1 LRCAARFRRA
11 IGTQI
16 CAPDGDG
23 YGACNGCS
31 VPSDV
36 PRPSETAAEATV
48 GARKAE
54 EALSVDVDV
63 AREALRVR
71 WAERS
76 PFALYGAVGGSIDN
90 PALAFSLGGRYRTGR
105 SWLLGADAEYNPWF
119 AFHTRRFSRG
129 TFNFYGTVIKRFVV
143 NEELTLRTTG
153 HLGTSVLLFD
163 LVGAPAGSIGPYFGV
178 NFLGLE
184 YELSPGLYL
193 ILDPADVALPVPHIT
208 GAPLTYLQYRLTL
221 GVQFGA

>member
-1 LRCAARFRRA
+1 MLNMTLRRA
-11 IGTQI
+11 VSAMLAASSVSGAAAAQPDP
-16 CAPDGDG
+16 APPGG
-23 YGACNGCS
+23 VLQPPPTHG
-31 VPSDV
+31 
-36 PRPSETAAEATV
+36 
-48 GARKAE
+48 
-54 EALSVDVDV
+54 VDVDV
-63 AREALRVR
+63 AREALRDR

-76 PFALYGAVGGSIDN
+76 LFALYGAVGGSLDN

-129 TFNFYGTVIKRFVV
+129 TFNFYGTVVKRFVV

-178 NFLGLE
+178 NLLGLE
-184 YELSPGLYL
+184 YQLSPGLYL